1 MRTVFAAVILF
12 WTTSTIQS
20 DALPGS
26 KLNQLSE
33 GLLAMNPNRQ
43 KIEDETLNDKNIVE
57 VINSGSTN
65 TAGFKI
71 KIQRNGSASWSYT
84 GPLRGRHFAQAGATG
99 GEQQLPADLTS
110 RFFTEIESALPFS
123 QYPDSGGGKSRS
135 FGYSVRIHY
144 CGTWSPDLSNP
155 PGMPPKDPK
164 LACIHEDMQKIF
176 MALKV
181 GSQIPRSASY

>member
-71 KIQRNGSASWSYT
+71 TTQRQRFLVIHRPVAWQTLCSSRGNWWRATTACGS
-84 GPLRGRHFAQAGATG
+84 
-99 GEQQLPADLTS
+99 D
-110 RFFTEIESALPFS
+110 
-123 QYPDSGGGKSRS
+123 KSLL
-135 FGYSVRIHY
+135 H
-144 CGTWSPDLSNP
+144 
-155 PGMPPKDPK
+155 
-164 LACIHEDMQKIF
+164 
-176 MALKV
+176 
-181 GSQIPRSASY
+181 